1 MTVKKTY
8 EKFLTALD
16 AESIN
21 LAPPSL
27 RREVQACTRPHLPL
41 ITEAR
46 PVEPILVRSC
56 SHFRNSSGAGGA
68 GSKHTLPLGRPAY
81 VDAQRDSQR
90 DVKGYV

>member
-21 LAPPSL
+21 LAPLSL
-27 RREVQACTRPHLPL
+27 RREVQGCTRPHLPL
-41 ITEAR
+41 IAEAH

-56 SHFRNSSGAGGA
+56 SHFRSSSGRGA
-68 GSKHTLPLGRPAY
+68 QAPSTPSLWGRPGY
-81 VDAQRDSQR
+81 VDAQRDSPR